1 MKESG
6 FLNQSLANKSVVDRV
21 VDQITDAIIN
31 GELKPGDKIPT
42 ETELCEAFGV
52 GRNSV
57 REAVKILEA
66 YGVVYIKRAEGTFVR
81 EDYNDKMLYPILYGI
96 ILQKDSKEQI
106 MELRKVIDIGMM
118 QVAVGR
124 MQQKDFDR
132 MEKAVACMEAQVRSL
147 TPSSKRI
154 FEADVEFHSA
164 IVDVTNNVLL
174 QSIGDYVDKITRQSR
189 VMTIETI
196 LERGATDDFLALH
209 YTILDTLRTKN
220 IGSVV
225 RVVEEHYKYWGSPNP
240 ESDHKNGA

>member
-42 ETELCEAFGV
+42 EVELCVAFGV

-66 YGVVYIKRAEGTFVR
+66 YGVVHIKRAEGTFVR
-81 EDYNDKMLYPILYGI
+81 HDYNYKMLYPILYGI

-106 MELRKVIDIGMM
+106 IEMRKVIDIGMM
-118 QVAVGR
+118 QVAMGL
-124 MQQKDFDR
+124 MQEKDFDR
-132 MEKAVACMEAQVRSL
+132 MDKALACMEEQVRSGE
-147 TPSSKRI
+147 PSSKQI

-174 QSIGDYVDKITRQSR
+174 QSIGYYVDKITRQSR
-189 VMTIETI
+189 VMTIEAV

-209 YTILDTLRTKN
+209 YTILKALRMKDMA
-220 IGSVV
+220 SVAGI
-225 RVVEEHYKYWGSPNP
+225 VEEHYKYWGNPNP
-240 ESDHKNGA
+240 E

>member
-21 VDQITDAIIN
+21 VDQITDAIMT
-31 GELKPGDKIPT
+31 GELKPGGKIPT
-42 ETELCEAFGV
+42 ETELCESFGV

-81 EDYNDKMLYPILYGI
+81 EDYNYKMLYPVLYGI
-96 ILQKDSKEQI
+96 ILQKDSQEQI

-118 QVAVGR
+118 QVAMGL
-124 MQQKDFDR
+124 MHQKDFDR
-132 MEKAVACMEAQVRSL
+132 MEKALACMEEQVRSSE
-147 TPSSKRI
+147 PSSKRI

-174 QSIGDYVDKITRQSR
+174 QSIGYYVDKITRQSR
-189 VMTIETI
+189 VKTIETV
-196 LERGATDDFLALH
+196 LESGAADDFLALH
-209 YTILDTLRTKN
+209 YTILNNLRMKDM
-220 IGSVV
+220 GSVV
-225 RVVEEHYKYWGSPNP
+225 RIIEEHYKYWGSPN
-240 ESDHKNGA
+240 SK